1 MVWVSQAKK
10 QPYLVQIGWRQSVSS
25 VSFYERVLGDTTDE
39 RLRSWAINAAIAG
52 FLLHVLA
59 CTLHRFS
66 SFDVPDMNGFFD
78 SYLDALYTPFSI
90 ILAYEVYELIRA
102 IPESFSVSI
111 GKQFEVMSLLV
122 VRDMFK
128 NLADVENASSGSVD
142 SDVALIALEAVAF
155 LVLFTTALYFRWM
168 TLTSKHDEDTDEG
181 VARFVQ
187 QKKALACGLA
197 GAYVL
202 LALYSFTSWSLST
215 LDGESDL
222 SRTVFFLDFF
232 TFLILS
238 DIIILLVS
246 YKHITDFPQLARNT
260 GFVLS
265 TVTIRV
271 GIGTPGFT
279 GAALFILSALL
290 AAGVLRLSLIAST
303 EPNHDGN

>member
-1 MVWVSQAKK
+1 MSGVS
-10 QPYLVQIGWRQSVSS
+10 L
-25 VSFYERVLGDTTDE
+25 YERILGDATDE
-39 RLRSWAINAAIAG
+39 RLRGWAINAAIVG
-52 FLLHVLA
+52 FLLHVVA

-66 SFDVPDMNGFFD
+66 SFNVPDMNGFFD

-102 IPESFSVSI
+102 IPESFSISI

-128 NLADVENASSGSVD
+128 NLADVEKASGTAVD
-142 SDVALIALEAVAF
+142 TDVALIALEALAF
-155 LVLFTTALYFRWM
+155 LILFTTALYFRRV
-168 TLTSKHDEDTDEG
+168 THASKHDEDTDEG

-187 QKKALACGLA
+187 QKKSLACGLA
-197 GAYVL
+197 GVYVL
-202 LALYSFTSWSLST
+202 LAIYSFTSWSMNT
-215 LDGESDL
+215 LDGEGDL

-290 AAGVLRLSLIAST
+290 AAGVLRLSLSEAT
-303 EPNHDGN
+303 MHEAKTNAEPAA